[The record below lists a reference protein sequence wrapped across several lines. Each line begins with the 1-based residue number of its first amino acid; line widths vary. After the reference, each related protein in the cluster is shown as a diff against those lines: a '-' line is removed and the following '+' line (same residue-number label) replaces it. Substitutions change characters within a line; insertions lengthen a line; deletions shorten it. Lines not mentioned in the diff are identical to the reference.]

1 MDEFFRTQT
10 KTANTLTIAYFVVAV
25 CEIMSELFYYTPL
38 IVVCKPLMPLLLIM
52 LYWFTS
58 PVRQTLFLVA
68 MLLSSATNLLFI
80 PNDPKMLFFGVI
92 AFTIHRIIVI
102 FFIFKLIKIKDII
115 PVAIATVP
123 FLIVFSYMLVSSE
136 VPENSFFLLV
146 LQNLLI
152 SILGGIA
159 VSNYIMNDNR
169 RNSWLLICGM
179 LFVALQFIVFVE
191 KYFLIG
197 FSPGILRPIAMAL
210 NAFAFYTFYEFVL
223 AVEKSDDNTATA

>member
-1 MDEFFRTQT
+1 MEDLFRQSS
-10 KTANTLTIAYFVVAV
+10 KLTNILTVSYFVVAI

-38 IVVCKPLMPLLLIM
+38 IVICKPVMPLLLIV

-58 PVRQTLFLVA
+58 PSRHWLFIVA
-68 MLLSSATNLLFI
+68 LLLSSVTNILFI
-80 PNDPKMLFFGVI
+80 PRDAQMLFFGII
-92 AFTIHRIIVI
+92 AFTVHRIIVI
-102 FFIFKLIKIKDII
+102 FFIFKLIKIKDYI
-115 PVAIATVP
+115 PVTIATVP
-123 FLIVFSYMLVSSE
+123 FLLVFSYMLFSSE
-136 VPENSFFLLV
+136 VPENSFVLLIV
-146 LQNLLI
+146 QNILI

-159 VSNYIMNDNR
+159 LSNYVMHDNR

-197 FSPGILRPIAMAL
+197 LSPGILRPVAMAL

-223 AVEKSDDNTATA
+223 AVEKSDDNGTAG